1 MASAFLDDSDDV
13 SKAASAYDDV
23 IKVAVIGP
31 EGVGKSCL
39 VQRALEGTYGSET
52 ILPTVG
58 VDFRLHSLLVDGVQT
73 RMHVWDT
80 TGNPR
85 FSKITHAYYRVA
97 QGILVVYDI
106 SHPNALEQVQGWL
119 DQIRAYASDSV
130 AVVLCGTKLDLVAEE
145 DRRRVCSRANELAA
159 RAGIPHVQTSSKD
172 GRGVKAA
179 FEAMAREVRAAAA
192 SQRGAT
198 AQGSTMSSKT
208 MSALQVYCSL
218 PEGCSCMPWAWAC
231 GGTSDRVGLPNAA

>member
-1 MASAFLDDSDDV
+1 MMQ
-13 SKAASAYDDV
+13 KKE

-39 VQRALEGTYGSET
+39 VQRVLDGTYHSET
-52 ILPTVG
+52 VPTVG
-58 VDFRLHSLLVDGVQT
+58 VDFRLHSLPVDGLQT

-80 TGNPR
+80 TGAPR

-106 SHPNALEQVQGWL
+106 SDPNALEQVGGWL
-119 DQIRAYASDSV
+119 DQVRAYASDSV

-145 DRRRVCSRANELAA
+145 DRRRMCSRANAVAA

-172 GRGVKAA
+172 GSGVKAA
-179 FEAMAREVRAAAA
+179 FETMAREVRTAAA

-198 AQGSTMSSKT
+198 AQRDSTKSRT
-208 MSALQVYCSL
+208 ISALQVYCSL

-231 GGTSDRVGLPNAA
+231 GGTSVQADRVGLPNAA